1 MLFFYGAEAFPSL
14 QSCASLE
21 SSQFQLLTSLR
32 TLRATL
38 VTTTANSNTASTTTN
53 HDTASFVE
61 RNLARAELAHSKL
74 ETLRRAAEEAEAST
88 MQATPRINNKSR
100 SLAQRGRPHLD
111 PTADGGAEG
120 AVVSIANRQ
129 TKRYQEELERRD
141 RVRKEREEKQISDLQ
156 QTPKINKRSRQMATS
171 QRKKMNTAHQSL
183 ADRQAERRRLELLR
197 HEEKKKRQEQIT
209 MEEMR
214 RTKPRVSKGS
224 ARILKK
230 MEREGKRTSSKS
242 ALSVGDRLYK
252 NAEVLQEKKKKK
264 AIKPQFK
271 HTPNTKK
278 TNRSAA
284 AQAETVRRERIEK
297 KYGLG
302 VSDRLYLEAQAK
314 EHRMAM
320 ATGKWH
326 GGSWWWSWWWWSWWW
341 WSWWWSW
348 WS

>member
-1 MLFFYGAEAFPSL
+1 
-14 QSCASLE
+14 
-21 SSQFQLLTSLR
+21 
-32 TLRATL
+32 
-38 VTTTANSNTASTTTN
+38 
-53 HDTASFVE
+53 
-61 RNLARAELAHSKL
+61 
-74 ETLRRAAEEAEAST
+74 
-88 MQATPRINNKSR
+88 
-100 SLAQRGRPHLD
+100 
-111 PTADGGAEG
+111 
-120 AVVSIANRQ
+120 
-129 TKRYQEELERRD
+129 
-141 RVRKEREEKQISDLQ
+141 
-156 QTPKINKRSRQMATS
+156 MATS

-252 NAEVLQEKKKKK
+252 NAEVLKEKKKKK

-326 GGSWWWSWWWWSWWW
+326 GGSWWWL
-341 WSWWWSW
+341 
-348 WS
+348 